1 MFPIIDYDIEAE
13 EAVDVE
19 MMSTEIGRTPL
30 FDFAKGEYV
39 LKDGKIVEC
48 TQEEAVRQWVG
59 FLIKTAAEKF
69 TVYDDTDFGT
79 YIENYIGYKDAA
91 FVASEIKRELEEKV
105 TMNRAISSIEDFE
118 YDREKDRMRIKLTVI
133 MVDESEV
140 EVETDVQ

>member
-1 MFPIIDYDIEAE
+1 M
-13 EAVDVE
+13 
-19 MMSTEIGRTPL
+19 
-30 FDFAKGEYV
+30 
-39 LKDGKIVEC
+39 
-48 TQEEAVRQWVG
+48 
-59 FLIKTAAEKF
+59 IKTAAEKF
-69 TVYDDTDFGT
+69 AVYDDTDFGT

-91 FVASEIKRELEEKV
+91 FVASEIKRELEERV